1 VVDRCEGVACDGQV
15 ACDVM
20 DRWRVMDRW
29 HVMACGGQ
37 VRGSGV

>member
-1 VVDRCEGVACDGQV
+1 MDRCEGVACDGQV

-20 DRWRVMDRW
+20 DRWRVVDRW

>member
-1 VVDRCEGVACDGQV
+1 MDRCEGVACDGQV

>member
-1 VVDRCEGVACDGQV
+1 MVDRCEGVACDGQV

>member
-1 VVDRCEGVACDGQV
+1 MDRCEGVACDGEV

-20 DRWRVMDRW
+20 DRWRVVDRW